1 MADVERT
8 LVETFLK
15 ARREGRPAETAALTP
30 PPDAAT
36 AYRIQAAVASES
48 GPVGGF
54 KAGRGGPALTMAP
67 IRAATVRES
76 GAAIPAAESRLRGVE
91 LELAFRLTAPP
102 PPVDVP
108 DFEDRL
114 AAGVVLL
121 PALEIVESR
130 MTVFETADP
139 LLKLA
144 DNVGNGGV
152 VLGAP
157 VADWRGLDL
166 SRPNVRLAFAGETM
180 REGPSAPPG
189 GDAFATLVEL
199 ARLAKDFCGGLQEGH
214 VVITGSLTGLLYA
227 KEGDRIRGEIA
238 GVGVVEAQFA

>member
-1 MADVERT
+1 MADIERT

-15 ARREGRPAETAALTP
+15 ARRDGSPAETASLAP
-30 PPDAAT
+30 PPDAET
-36 AYRIQAAVASES
+36 AYRIQTAVAAAT
-48 GPVGGF
+48 GPIGAF

-76 GAAIPAAESRLRGVE
+76 GATIPAAESRLRGVE

-102 PPVDVP
+102 PPVDAP
-108 DFEDRL
+108 DFEERL
-114 AAGVVLL
+114 AASVVLL

-157 VADWRGLDL
+157 IADWRRLDL
-166 SRPNVRLAFAGETM
+166 SRPDVRLAFAGETK

-189 GDAFATLVEL
+189 GDAFLTLVEF
-199 ARLAKDFCGGLQEGH
+199 ARLAKDFCGGLQAGQ

-227 KEGDRIRGEIA
+227 KAGDRIRGEIA
-238 GVGVVEAQFA
+238 GVGVVETLFA